1 MLLHRLAL
9 RNFKRYRDEEIL
21 FRDGITGI
29 VGNNGAGKSTI
40 TDAVL
45 FALYGVQG
53 GVDGEYVVSSFAD
66 SKEKCEVV
74 LEFSAGGEEYV
85 VQRTFRKTGT
95 STQHNASLFMGGG
108 QKHLAEG
115 VSAVAVEMQRVL
127 GMGPRDFRSTVF
139 AAQRDLLALLDERPA
154 VRREWFMKAL
164 GIDYLKD
171 DGQAALKEEIDAVEA
186 DIGRAEGALSVLDE
200 EGLEN
205 AREKCRADAD
215 ASRAGVEA
223 CTGALISLSAE
234 RDAAEAEFAVLDAA
248 GREAVRLDEARTSAA
263 RERERYLAEV
273 SGFETDIADIR
284 ERLGEYDTLA
294 AAEAEYPAILKA
306 CEEWGRKKQSHDL
319 LSTRLSSLDGERR
332 REVDRLDTLA
342 CTLRGLDADLVRC
355 RDLAPIAARRDEV
368 IRAREAC
375 AVDDARHRDL
385 ADRVRTAEQHLDALG
400 KAMAGLGREVE
411 TLRGKDAECAD
422 FALDLAGYDDL
433 LLEKEALDQAAV
445 HAREAL
451 RIRDDTATAE
461 REEAALQERV
471 EVLKTDVAAAG
482 DPAADLKSAGERRDA
497 LTRSRAA
504 AWAKKKICTEEVA
517 SLRAHLADIAALG
530 PDSLCPTCH
539 RPLGG
544 HYEGLVADLER
555 DAVAGEEEARTLDRD
570 LARIDRDLAA
580 VQGEIREIEGRRQ
593 TLQDLLAGVTVA
605 VETCAEKKR
614 RVVALRERLE
624 TEERAAGTYD
634 PSRHADVIGRLD
646 ALSRLKERY
655 DRLSGEVAALPAKA
669 RDLEALDAEAA
680 TALVAAAV
688 ARADCEAFAYDP
700 TRKTALDVEY
710 RRLEPLWQE
719 YLALKA
725 KCERRPQVEAE
736 HQEVSAALARIDG
749 SIVECTT
756 ERDRV
761 GFDEAEYARIT
772 RAREA
777 AEGKHRQYL
786 ACERE
791 AARIPDLEKR
801 LGRVRAALADA
812 DARYAAVGREI
823 EALAFDPDRLAEVRE
838 KAARSVDAVLAK
850 QAEVA
855 KLQIDLAHLAE
866 REGEIVG
873 KLRQVREVRDRVSTL
888 EEERENLKMTRSLL
902 SEYTAYLLGVV
913 RGQLEGVVG
922 EVLGEI
928 TDGRYDTVSFDDTFT
943 LLVNDM
949 GADYPADRFSGGE
962 QDDIAIA
969 LRIALS
975 RYLAGMRGM
984 HDPAVLIFD
993 EIFGSQD
1000 EERRANL
1007 VRALRTQE
1015 AHFPQIFLISHVG
1028 EVQDEFETTLRVE
1041 LGPGAESH
1049 IEEADR

>member
-9 RNFKRYRDEEIL
+9 RNFKRYRDEEIT

-40 TDAVL
+40 TDAIL

-53 GVDGEYVVSSFAD
+53 GVDGEYVISSFAD
-66 SKEKCEVV
+66 PKEKCEVV

-85 VQRTFRKTGT
+85 VQRTFRKTGS
-95 STQHNASLFMGGG
+95 STQHTAALFMDGGE
-108 QKHLAEG
+108 KHLAEG
-115 VSAVAVEMQRVL
+115 VSAVAAEVRRVL
-127 GMGPRDFRSTVF
+127 GMGPQDFRSTVF
-139 AAQRDLLALLDERPA
+139 AAQKDLLALLDERPA
-154 VRREWFMKAL
+154 ARREWFMKAL

-171 DGQAALKEEIDAVEA
+171 EGQAALKEEIDAVEA

-200 EGLEN
+200 EALENGLE
-205 AREKCRADAD
+205 RCRADAD
-215 ASRAGVEA
+215 AARAGMEA
-223 CTGALISLSAE
+223 CTGALVSLSVE
-234 RDAAEAEFAVLDAA
+234 RDTVIAELSALEKA
-248 GREAVRLDEARTSAA
+248 GREAVRLEEARASAV
-263 RERERYLAEV
+263 REKERYAAEA
-273 SGFETDIADIR
+273 SGLEKDIEDIR
-284 ERLGEYDTLA
+284 ARLGEYEALA
-294 AAEAEYPAILKA
+294 AAEKEYAALREA
-306 CEEWGRKKQSHDL
+306 CEEWDRKKHGHDL
-319 LSTRLSSLDGERR
+319 LSTRLSSLDGQRR
-332 REVDRLDTLA
+332 RETDRLTTLGR
-342 CTLRGLDADLVRC
+342 TLEGLDADRDRC
-355 RDLAPIAARRDEV
+355 RDLAPVATQRDDV

-375 AVDDARHRDL
+375 AADEARHRDL
-385 ADRVRTAEQHLDALG
+385 AECLRTAEQHLAALG
-400 KAMAGLGREVE
+400 RAMAGLGREVE
-411 TLRGKDAECAD
+411 ALREKDAECAD
-422 FALDLAGYDDL
+422 LALDLAGYDDL
-433 LLEKEALDQAAV
+433 LQEKEALDLAAV

-451 RIRDDTATAE
+451 RIRDDIATAA
-461 REEAALQERV
+461 REQAAQEETVEA
-471 EVLKTDVAAAG
+471 LKKEAAAAG
-482 DPAADLKSAGERRDA
+482 DPAADLKAAGERRDD
-497 LTRSRAA
+497 LTRARAA
-504 AWAKKKICTEEVA
+504 AWAKKKVCTEEVA
-517 SLRAHLADIAALG
+517 SLRAHLADVAALG
-530 PDSLCPTCH
+530 PESLCPTCH
-539 RPLGG
+539 RPLEG
-544 HYEGLVADLER
+544 HYGALVADLER
-555 DAVAGEEEARTLDRD
+555 AAAAGDEEALALDRD

-593 TLQDLLAGVTVA
+593 ALQEILAESAVA
-605 VETCAEKKR
+605 VERCAEQKR
-614 RVVALRERLE
+614 RVAALRERLQA
-624 TEERAAGTYD
+624 EERAAGAYD
-634 PSRHADVIGRLD
+634 PAHHADVVGRLD
-646 ALSRLKERY
+646 TLSRLKERY

-669 RDLEALDAEAA
+669 RDLEALDTEAA
-680 TALVAAAV
+680 TALVAAEIAH
-688 ARADCEAFAYDP
+688 ADCEAFAYDP
-700 TRKTALDVEY
+700 ARKTALDEEQ

-725 KCERRPQVEAE
+725 RCERRPQVEAE
-736 HQEVSAALARIDG
+736 HQEVGAALARIDG
-749 SIVECTT
+749 SIAAGMA
-756 ERDRV
+756 EREEI
-761 GFDEAEYARIT
+761 GFDEKEYACIVG
-772 RAREA
+772 AREA
-777 AEGKHRQYL
+777 AEEKHRRYL

-801 LGRVRAALADA
+801 LATARSALADA
-812 DARYAAVGREI
+812 EARRAAVESEV

-838 KAARSVDAVLAK
+838 RAARTADAVLER
-850 QAEVA
+850 QAEVTKFQA
-855 KLQIDLAHLAE
+855 GLAHLVE
-866 REGEIVG
+866 KEGEISG
-873 KLRQVREVRDRVSTL
+873 KLRQVREIRDRITAL

-1041 LGPGAESH
+1041 LGPGPESH

>member
-66 SKEKCEVV
+66 PKEKCEVL

-85 VQRTFRKTGT
+85 VQRTFRKTGS
-95 STQHNASLFMGGG
+95 STQHTAALFMDGGEK
-108 QKHLAEG
+108 QLADG
-115 VSAVAVEMQRVL
+115 VSAVATEVRRVL
-127 GMGPRDFRSTVF
+127 GMGPQDFRSTVF
-139 AAQRDLLALLDERPA
+139 AAQKDLLALLYERPA
-154 VRREWFMKAL
+154 ARREWFMKAL

-171 DGQAALKEEIDAVEA
+171 EGQAALKEEIDAVEA

-200 EGLEN
+200 EALENGLE
-205 AREKCRADAD
+205 RCRADAD
-215 ASRAGVEA
+215 AARAGVKACSEA
-223 CTGALISLSAE
+223 LVSLSAE
-234 RDAAEAEFAVLDAA
+234 KDAAQAAFAALDAA
-248 GREAVRLDEARTSAA
+248 GREAARLGEARASAV
-263 RERERYLAEV
+263 REKERYATEV
-273 SGFETDIADIR
+273 SGLEKDIGDIQAH
-284 ERLGEYDTLA
+284 LGEYEALA
-294 AAEAEYPAILKA
+294 AAEDEYAALQEA

-319 LSTRLSSLDGERR
+319 LSTRLSSLDAERR
-332 REVDRLDTLA
+332 REACRLDALARTLE
-342 CTLRGLDADLVRC
+342 GLDADLARC
-355 RDLAPIAARRDEV
+355 RDLMPVAARRDEV
-368 IRAREAC
+368 LRVREAC
-375 AVDDARHRDL
+375 AADEARHRDL
-385 ADRVRTAEQHLDALG
+385 VECVRAAEQHVAALG
-400 KAMAGLGREVE
+400 RAMAGLSREVGA
-411 TLRGKDAECAD
+411 LREKDAECAD
-422 FALDLAGYDDL
+422 LAVDLAGYDDL
-433 LLEKEALDQAAV
+433 LHEKEALDKAAV

-451 RIRDDTATAE
+451 RIRDEVATAE
-461 REEAALQERV
+461 KEQAALKETV
-471 EVLKTDVAAAG
+471 ATLKKDAATAG
-482 DPAADLKSAGERRDA
+482 DPAAELKAAGERRDA
-497 LTRSRAA
+497 LTRARAA
-504 AWAKKKICTEEVA
+504 AGAKKKVCSEEVA
-517 SLRAHLADIAALG
+517 SLRAHLAEIAALG

-544 HYEGLVADLER
+544 HYEGLVADLEK
-555 DAVAGEEEARTLDRD
+555 AAAAGEEEALALDSEI
-570 LARIDRDLAA
+570 ARIDRDLAVVQA
-580 VQGEIREIEGRRQ
+580 VVRDTEGRRLA
-593 TLQDLLAGVTVA
+593 LQDLLAGISA
-605 VETCAEKKR
+605 QEERCVEQTR
-614 RVVALRERLE
+614 RCDTLRERLQA
-624 TEERAAGTYD
+624 EERAAGSYD
-634 PSRHADVIGRLD
+634 PSRHADVVGRLD
-646 ALSRLKERY
+646 VLSRLKERY
-655 DRLSGEVAALPAKA
+655 DRLSGEVAVLPGKA

-680 TALVAAAV
+680 TALVAAEV
-688 ARADCEAFAYDP
+688 ARADCKAFAYDP
-700 TRKTALDVEY
+700 ARKTALDAEY
-710 RRLEPLWQE
+710 RHLEPLWQQ

-749 SIVECTT
+749 LIMECTA
-756 ERDRV
+756 EREKI
-761 GFDEAEYARIT
+761 GFDEAGYARIT
-772 RAREA
+772 GAREA
-777 AEGKHRQYL
+777 AEEKHRQYL
-786 ACERE
+786 ACARE
-791 AARIPDLEKR
+791 AARLPDLEKR
-801 LGRVRAALADA
+801 LGSARSALADA
-812 DARYAAVGREI
+812 EDRLTAVEREI
-823 EALAFDPDRLAEVRE
+823 EALAFDPDHLTEAGQRV
-838 KAARSVDAVLAK
+838 AAITEAVQER
-850 QAEVA
+850 QAEITKFQA
-855 KLQIDLAHLAE
+855 DLAHLAG
-866 REGEIVG
+866 REGEIAG
-873 KLRQVREVRDRVSTL
+873 KLQQVREVRDRVAAL
-888 EEERENLKMTRSLL
+888 EEERENLKLTRSLL

-984 HDPAVLIFD
+984 HDPTVLIFD

-1041 LGPGAESH
+1041 LGPGPESH